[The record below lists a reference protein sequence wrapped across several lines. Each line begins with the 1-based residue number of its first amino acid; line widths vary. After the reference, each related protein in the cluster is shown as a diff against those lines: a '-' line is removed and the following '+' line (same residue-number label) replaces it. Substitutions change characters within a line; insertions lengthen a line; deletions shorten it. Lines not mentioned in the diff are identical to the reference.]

1 MRTAGTELYF
11 LDPDDCS
18 VVQVGCPTSITG
30 LDSTVTGTVESGKSL
45 NFVNNTGYPVYVFA
59 YCDQVNYT
67 VTVYVYGDPLE
78 EGVTYKTRGVIDEV
92 IEPGETIINYD
103 TTTSLTQ

>member
-1 MRTAGTELYF
+1 M
-11 LDPDDCS
+11 
-18 VVQVGCPTSITG
+18 
-30 LDSTVTGTVESGKSL
+30 
-45 NFVNNTGYPVYVFA
+45 
-59 YCDQVNYT
+59 NYT

-103 TTTSLTQ
+103 TTKPATYSEVTIKARKGYKATAYRDKYVNGELVPDATEALYSETYNAVTGQKQ

>member
-1 MRTAGTELYF
+1 M
-11 LDPDDCS
+11 
-18 VVQVGCPTSITG
+18 
-30 LDSTVTGTVESGKSL
+30 
-45 NFVNNTGYPVYVFA
+45 
-59 YCDQVNYT
+59 NYT

-103 TTTSLTQ
+103 TTKPATYSEVTIKARKGYKATAYRDKYVNGELVPDATEKYNAVTGQKTVGTGGAQPPTT